1 MARPTSS
8 PRVRRRIPRT
18 RLAIVLAAAVVI
30 VVLLSLHGLAVFYTD
45 FLWFGS
51 VHLTSV
57 WSGVLGAKVVLAVI
71 FIAVFFTA
79 LWLNLAIGDR
89 LASRFRPLGPEDE
102 LVRRFRDTVGPHR
115 RGVRTATSLIFALFV
130 GTGAAGQWNNW
141 ILFRNA
147 VPFHVR
153 DPQFHRDVG
162 FYVFALPFLSF
173 LVGWAFIALVVIA
186 IVTAISHYLNG
197 GIRIQGPGQRV
208 SPQVKAHL
216 SLLLGLIALVKA
228 VGYYLQRYELD
239 LSTRG
244 YVNGAGY
251 TDVHAQLPALTLLI
265 VISLAAFV
273 LFIVNIRRQG
283 WVLPVIGVG
292 LWAFISVVVGAVY
305 PFFIQQF
312 HVQPAQNALESPYIQ
327 RNIQATRSAYKL
339 TNVSTVGFNGLAGLN
354 PDKLSG
360 HLPTLSDVR
369 LWDPN
374 FALKTYEKLQD
385 IRSYYQFNELALDR
399 YTVNGQATPAIVAV
413 RQLNAADL
421 PAQSWVNLHLQ
432 YTHGYGM
439 VLSPA
444 NTATPDGNPSFDIY
458 DVPPTSTAGLPP
470 VAQPSVYFGLNNPG
484 YVIADTKQKEIDYQ
498 DRAGNSN
505 ESNYG
510 GQGGVTAGSLFRRA
524 AFSMRFGDINPLIS
538 NLVNSRSRVMFVRD
552 IGARVRKAAPF
563 LQFDSDP
570 YPVILPDG
578 QIYWIQDAYTTTSQY
593 PYSQLAN
600 TSAVNQNGDLSGSSF
615 NYVRNSVKVVVDAY
629 NGSMKFYKWQPK
641 DPILQTYDK
650 AFPHLFT
657 PASQMSAALR
667 AHLRYPEDIF
677 TVQASMFGR
686 YHITGAASFFNA
698 GDAWDLSQ
706 DPGSGSPSSA
716 LATTASTNA
725 QGLQVGTAKTHR
737 MSPIYQEMRLPGDQ
751 GLSFNILE
759 PYVPVSQND
768 QQQNLSAFLVAQ
780 SDPANYGN
788 LRVYVTPR
796 GQQVNGPALINS
808 IISSNTTIAQQI
820 SLLDQH
826 GSSVQLG
833 SVLMLPIDQSLV
845 YVRSLYTEST
855 QNPLP
860 QFKYLIAVN
869 GNRVAMRSTL
879 ADALADVLG
888 APIPGLGG
896 TPAAAGPGNPGSVT
910 KSANTGQLISQL
922 QAAEN
927 QAQAALKSGDLGGYK
942 TANDMIASLL
952 GQLAQAQ
959 SATPPPGSLTPAG
972 PSTTPPSTSTTTGAP
987 GTTSSSA

>member
-1 MARPTSS
+1 MARSTGF
-8 PRVRRRIPRT
+8 PRVRRRVPRT
-18 RLAIVLAAAVVI
+18 RLAIVAAAVVII
-30 VVLLSLHGLAVFYTD
+30 VVLLSLRGLAGFYTD
-45 FLWFGS
+45 YLWFGS
-51 VHLTSV
+51 IHLTSV
-57 WSGVLGAKVVLAVI
+57 WSGVIGAKVVLAVV
-71 FIAVFFTA
+71 FIAIFFAA
-79 LWLNLAIGDR
+79 LWLNLAIADR
-89 LASRFRPLGPEDE
+89 LAGGFRPLGPEDE
-102 LVRRFRDTVGPHR
+102 LVRRYRDTVAPHR
-115 RGVRTATSLIFALFV
+115 RAVRAIVSLVFALFV
-130 GTGAAGQWNNW
+130 GTGAASQWNNW

-147 VPFHVR
+147 VPFHLK

-173 LVGWAFIALVVIA
+173 LVGWAFITLVVIA
-186 IVTAISHYLNG
+186 LVTATSHYLNG
-197 GIRIQGPGQRV
+197 GIRVQGPGQRV

-228 VGYYLQRYELD
+228 VGYYLQRYQLD

-273 LFIVNIRRQG
+273 IFVINIRRQG

-292 LWAFISVVVGAVY
+292 LWAFISVVVGAIY

-312 HVQPAQNALESPYIQ
+312 RVQPAQNALEGPYIA
-327 RNIQATRSAYKL
+327 RNIQATRSAYNIS
-339 TNVSTVGFNGLAGLN
+339 NVTTTGFSGSASLSPDQLAGQV
-354 PDKLSG
+354 
-360 HLPTLSDVR
+360 PTLSDVR

-399 YTVNGQATPAIVAV
+399 YPVGGQPTPAIVAV

-432 YTHGYGM
+432 YTHGYGL

-458 DVPPTSTAGLPP
+458 DVPPSSVAGLPK
-470 VAQPSVYFGLNNPG
+470 VTQPSVYFGLNNPG

-498 DRAGNSN
+498 DRAGNTS
-505 ESNYG
+505 ESNYAG
-510 GQGGVTAGSLFRRA
+510 SGGVQAGSLFRRA
-524 AFSMRFGDINPLIS
+524 AFALRFGDINPLIS
-538 NLVNSRSRVMFVRD
+538 SLVDSHSRVMFVRD

-570 YPVILPDG
+570 YPVVLPDG
-578 QIYWIQDAYTTTSQY
+578 KLYWIQDAYTTTSQY

-600 TSAVNQNGDLSGSSF
+600 TSAVNPNSDLGGTSF
-615 NYVRNSVKVVVDAY
+615 NYVRNSVKVVIDAY
-629 NGSMKFYKWQPK
+629 NGSMTFYKWQPH
-641 DPILQTYDK
+641 DPILQAYSK

-657 PASQMSAALR
+657 SASQMSAALR

-677 TVQASMFGR
+677 TVQATMFGR
-686 YHITGAASFFNA
+686 YHITGAAAFFNA

-706 DPGSGSPSSA
+706 DPGSGSPSSP

-725 QGLQVGTAKTHR
+725 QGVQVGTAKTQR
-737 MSPIYQEMRLPGDQ
+737 MSPIYQEMRLPGDS
-751 GLSFNILE
+751 GLSFNILQ

-788 LRVYVTPR
+788 LRVFVTPR
-796 GQQVNGPALINS
+796 GQQINGPALINS
-808 IISSNTTIAQQI
+808 IISSNPSIAQQI

-860 QFKYLIAVN
+860 EFKYLIVVN
-869 GNRVAMRSTL
+869 GNNVAMRPTL

-888 APIPGLGG
+888 SPIPGLGG
-896 TPAAAGPGNPGSVT
+896 TPMAAGAATSGPPP
-910 KSANTGQLISQL
+910 KSATVSQLIGQL
-922 QAAEN
+922 QAAES
-927 QAQAALKSGDLGGYK
+927 QAQAALKAGDLGGYK
-942 TANDMIASLL
+942 AANDTIASLL
-952 GQLAQAQ
+952 GQLDQAEK
-959 SATPPPGSLTPAG
+959 ATSPPASPGPA
-972 PSTTPPSTSTTTGAP
+972 PTTTAPASTTTTSAP
-987 GTTSSSA
+987 GATSSSA

>member
-1 MARPTSS
+1 MARPTSP

-18 RLAIVLAAAVVI
+18 RLAIVLAAAAVI
-30 VVLLSLHGLAVFYTD
+30 VVLLSLRGLAVFYTD

-57 WSGVLGAKVVLAVI
+57 WKGVLGAKVVLAVI
-71 FIAVFFTA
+71 FIAVFFIA

-115 RGVRTATSLIFALFV
+115 RGVRTAISLIFALFV

-147 VPFHVR
+147 VPFHVK

-162 FYVFALPFLSF
+162 FYVFTLPFLSF
-173 LVGWAFIALVVIA
+173 LVGWAFIALVIVA

-354 PDKLSG
+354 PDQLGG
-360 HLPTLSDVR
+360 HLSTLSDVR

-399 YTVNGQATPAIVAV
+399 YTVSGQPTPAIVAV

-458 DVPPTSTAGLPP
+458 DVPPTSAAGLPA
-470 VAQPSVYFGLNNPG
+470 VTRPSVYFGLNNPG
-484 YVIADTKQKEIDYQ
+484 YVIADTRQREIDYQ
-498 DRAGNSN
+498 DRAGNSK

-510 GQGGVTAGSLFRRA
+510 GQGGVAAGSLFRRA

-538 NLVNSRSRVMFVRD
+538 NLVDSHSRVMFVRD

-570 YPVILPDG
+570 YPVVLPDG
-578 QIYWIQDAYTTTSQY
+578 RIYWIQDAYTTTSQY

-600 TSAVNQNGDLSGSSF
+600 TSAVNQNSDLSGASL

-629 NGSMKFYKWQPK
+629 NGSMKFYKWQPN
-641 DPILQTYDK
+641 DPILQAYDK
-650 AFPHLFT
+650 AFPDLFT
-657 PASQMSAALR
+657 PVSQMTAALR

-725 QGLQVGTAKTHR
+725 QGLQVGTAKTQR
-737 MSPIYQEMRLPGDQ
+737 MTPIYQEMSLPGDTN
-751 GLSFNILE
+751 LSFNILE

-808 IISSNTTIAQQI
+808 IISSNPSIAQQI

-833 SVLMLPIDQSLV
+833 SVLMLPIDQSIV

-869 GNRVAMRSTL
+869 GNRVAMRPTL

-896 TPAAAGPGNPGSVT
+896 TPAGATPGNPGSVT
-910 KSANTGQLISQL
+910 KSANAGQLISQL

-927 QAQAALKSGDLGGYK
+927 QAQTALKSGDLGSYK
-942 TANDMIASLL
+942 AANDMIASLL
-952 GQLAQAQ
+952 GQLAQAER
-959 SATPPPGSLTPAG
+959 ATPPPPAPAG
-972 PSTTPPSTSTTTGAP
+972 ASTTPPSTSTTTGTP